1 MADFLLQFIQWAIPS
16 GGIGAAIVW
25 FANRK
30 ANNAKNAKNAKVV
43 HDTYKGMYED
53 ISKVLLE
60 TQQKYED
67 ITKVVEGLTA
77 ENHRTRLSINRLS
90 RAIEAIKL
98 CPHRNS
104 CPVSS
109 ELSLDEDDDN
119 PGRGKGGKGQR
130 RKQTDH
136 DKNNVDGKGATRS
149 GASDHST

>member
-1 MADFLLQFIQWAIPS
+1 MADILLQFIQWAIPS

-30 ANNAKNAKNAKVV
+30 ANNAKNAKVV
-43 HDTYKGMYED
+43 HDTYKGMY
-53 ISKVLLE
+53 
-60 TQQKYED
+60 

-119 PGRGKGGKGQR
+119 AGRGKGGKGQR
-130 RKQTDH
+130 RKQADH
-136 DKNNVDGKGATRS
+136 DKDNVDGKGGARA
-149 GASDHST
+149 GASDNTP

>member
-1 MADFLLQFIQWAIPS
+1 MADILLQFIQWAIPS
-16 GGIGAAIVW
+16 GGIGAAIAW
-25 FANRK
+25 LANRK
-30 ANNAKNAKNAKVV
+30 ANNAKNAKIV

-67 ITKVVEGLTA
+67 NTKVVEALKA
-77 ENHRTRLSINRLS
+77 ENHKTRLAINRLS

-109 ELSLDEDDDN
+109 ELSLDEDDD
-119 PGRGKGGKGQR
+119 GAARVKGGKGQR
-130 RKQTDH
+130 RKQGDH
-136 DKNNVDGKGATRS
+136 DKNNVDGKGAARPS
-149 GASDHST
+149 APDHPA

>member
-1 MADFLLQFIQWAIPS
+1 M
-16 GGIGAAIVW
+16 
-25 FANRK
+25 N
-30 ANNAKNAKNAKVV
+30 
-43 HDTYKGMYED
+43 
-53 ISKVLLE
+53 
-60 TQQKYED
+60 

-136 DKNNVDGKGATRS
+136 DKNNVDGKGATRP